1 MAKASKP
8 RRGSLAFSPRVRAR
22 RPYPRIRSWPESEE
36 VRLQGFVGYK
46 AGMTQVF
53 MIDDRKT
60 SLTSGQEIAVP
71 ATVIEVPP
79 VFVCGIRLYGK
90 DPKGLRA
97 LTEVGVK
104 DLPKELAR
112 KIKLPKKYDSNRA
125 LEKAQKL
132 IEANQVVEITA
143 IVSSQPWKANVPKK
157 KPELMEVRVGGKS
170 VQERWEYGK
179 SLLGKEVRVSEV
191 FKEGEYVDVSA
202 ITKGKGFQGPVK
214 RWGIK
219 ILPRKTRKGRRQVGS
234 IGPWTPARIMWTV
247 PMAGQMGYH
256 QRTEYNKRILKIG
269 DDGKEV
275 TPRGGFLRYG
285 PIRSDYVVL
294 AGSVPGPT
302 KRLVHLRQA
311 IRPKTAEIST
321 PTITHISTVSQQGV

>member
-1 MAKASKP
+1 M
-8 RRGSLAFSPRVRAR
+8 
-22 RPYPRIRSWPESEE
+22 
-36 VRLQGFVGYK
+36 
-46 AGMTQVF
+46 
-53 MIDDRKT
+53 
-60 SLTSGQEIAVP
+60 
-71 ATVIEVPP
+71 
-79 VFVCGIRLYGK
+79 
-90 DPKGLRA
+90 
-97 LTEVGVK
+97 
-104 DLPKELAR
+104 
-112 KIKLPKKYDSNRA
+112 
-125 LEKAQKL
+125 
-132 IEANQVVEITA
+132 
-143 IVSSQPWKANVPKK
+143 
-157 KPELMEVRVGGKS
+157 
-170 VQERWEYGK
+170 
-179 SLLGKEVRVSEV
+179 SEV